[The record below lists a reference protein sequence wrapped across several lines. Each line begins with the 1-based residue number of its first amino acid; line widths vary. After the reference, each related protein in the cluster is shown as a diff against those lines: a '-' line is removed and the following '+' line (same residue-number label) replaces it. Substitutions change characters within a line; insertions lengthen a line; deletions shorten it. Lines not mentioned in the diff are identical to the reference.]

1 MTSRPILIAC
11 RGGSPLSQ
19 TAGSVVEELERRGL
33 ARSGDGRVSAPGVEI
48 VALDGCRSACLSR
61 RLVAE
66 RRPPSVRL
74 NIAYYGVTDTTLAAV
89 DVRQLADAVARRL
102 GGSAAPVTLPRP
114 RKPRQRAAASS
125 RSSHGIDDYLLAI
138 DALTNPVAAC
148 GALIADVPTLAAH
161 VAGLLGVSRTSAGE
175 MLARIEKSGL
185 VRRGAHREL
194 LLTTGGRAATDRAI
208 RRHRLLEVFAASFLG
223 HPLPECYEH
232 ARTLDRAFDDDS
244 LLEHL
249 QAALGDPVT
258 CPHGWPVDPVAAR
271 AEGEALAS
279 LVVLRP
285 GEAAIV
291 VRLAE
296 NDASLGRLVELGIV
310 PGARVAARV
319 DRGRFEVEG
328 RAVQLGDESAAAVL
342 VRPAHGA

>member
-1 MTSRPILIAC
+1 MTTRPILIAC

-19 TAGSVVEELERRGL
+19 AAGRVVEELERRGL
-33 ARSGDGRVSAPGVEI
+33 ARDGDAGGFAPGDEI
-48 VALDGCRSACLSR
+48 VTLDGCASACLSR

-66 RRPPSVRL
+66 RRPPGVRL
-74 NIAYYGVTDTTLAAV
+74 NIADYGVSDATLAVV
-89 DVRQLADAVARRL
+89 DVKELADAVARGL
-102 GGSAAPVTLPRP
+102 GGSAPPVTLPRP
-114 RKPRQRAAASS
+114 RKPRQRARASA
-125 RSSHGIDDYLLAI
+125 RCSHGIDDYLLAL

-161 VAGLLGVSRTSAGE
+161 VAGVLGVSRTSAGE
-175 MLARIEKSGL
+175 MPTRIEESGL
-185 VRRGAHREL
+185 VRRGARREL
-194 LLTTGGRAATDRAI
+194 LLTSGGRAATDRAI
-208 RRHRLLEVFAASFLG
+208 RRHRLLEVFAASYLG
-223 HPLPECYEH
+223 YPLPECYER

-249 QAALGDPVT
+249 EAALGDPVA

-279 LVVLRP
+279 LAVLRP

-291 VRLAE
+291 ARVAE

-310 PGARVAARV
+310 PEARVTALA
-319 DRGRFEVEG
+319 GPGLFEVEG
-328 RAVQLGDESAAAVL
+328 RTVSLDDESAAAVL
-342 VRPAHGA
+342 VRRR